1 VPFRSTIE
9 NNSSLVTDQQR
20 ATACVCFLS
29 IEWKLSGQFKL
40 KEIVR
45 FSDEKLFLSR
55 EFKRFTMFAIEVFS
69 RKVYIDENTLE
80 WNPTEHGTIFSNS
93 SEESHRKIVG
103 VQCTDGRRLLLLS

>member
-1 VPFRSTIE
+1 MPLRSTME
-9 NNSSLVTDQQR
+9 NNSSLATDQQR

-45 FSDEKLFLSR
+45 FSDAKLSR

-69 RKVYIDENTLE
+69 RKVYIEENTLE

-103 VQCTDGRRLLLLS
+103 VKCTDGRRLLLLS